1 MGFIDVFNGDAD
13 GICALHQLRLAEP
26 REAEL
31 ITGVKRDIGL
41 LKRVNAEAG
50 DLVTV
55 LDVSLDKNRDDVVRL
70 LDGGASVQYFDHH
83 FAGEIPASG
92 KIETHINTSAEV
104 CTSLLVNEYLQGKY
118 LPWAVTG
125 AFGDN
130 IFDSAYRAAAPLGLD
145 ELQMGQLERLGTL
158 INYNGYGL
166 SVDDLYCAPDVL
178 YQEISPFEDPFAFIE
193 ESQTFEQLDQ
203 GYASDIAQARALPA
217 EIEEE
222 RVKVMMLPDAAW
234 TRRVSG
240 VFGNE
245 LARIAPERAHA
256 LMTVLPNDD
265 FRVSV
270 RAPLSNKSGADH
282 LCIQFPTGGGRKAAA
297 GINALPA
304 DSVDAFIAAFRD
316 QYEFDRPENR

>member
-26 REAEL
+26 CEAEL
-31 ITGVKRDIGL
+31 VTGVKRDIGL
-41 LKRVNAEAG
+41 LNRVNAGAG

-70 LDGGASVQYFDHH
+70 LESGASVLYFDHH

-92 KIETHINTSAEV
+92 DIETHINTSAEV
-104 CTSLLVNEYLQGKY
+104 CTSLLVNDYLHGKH
-118 LPWAVTG
+118 LPWAVAA

-130 IFDSAYRAAAPLGLD
+130 IFDSARRAAAPLGLD
-145 ELQMGQLERLGTL
+145 ESQMRQLEHLGTL

-166 SVDDLYCAPDVL
+166 TVDDLYFTPDAL
-178 YQEISPFEDPFAFIE
+178 YREIRPFESPFVFME
-193 ESQTFEQLDQ
+193 ESQAFEKLDQ
-203 GYASDIAQARALPA
+203 GYASDIAQVRELPA
-217 EIEEE
+217 EIEEPS
-222 RVKVMMLPDAAW
+222 VKVMMLPDAAW

-245 LARIAPERAHA
+245 LARSAPERAHA
-256 LMTVLPNDD
+256 LMTVLPDGD

-270 RAPLSNKSGADH
+270 RAPLNIKSGADE
-282 LCIQFPTGGGRKAAA
+282 LCMQFPTGGGRKAAA

-304 DSVDAFIAAFRD
+304 DRVDAFIAAFRE
-316 QYEFDRPENR
+316 QYESCLP

>member
-1 MGFIDVFNGDAD
+1 MGYIDVFNGDAD
-13 GICALHQLRLAEP
+13 GICALHQIRLAEP

-41 LKRVNAEAG
+41 LSRVNAKAG

-70 LDGGASVQYFDHH
+70 LDSGASVQYFDHH
-83 FAGEIPASG
+83 FSGEIPSSG

-104 CTSLLVNEYLQGKY
+104 CTSLLVNEYLQGKH
-118 LPWAVTG
+118 LLWAVAA

-130 IFDSAYRAAAPLGLD
+130 IFDSARRAAAPLGLS
-145 ELQMGQLERLGTL
+145 ESQMGQLEHLGTL
-158 INYNGYGL
+158 VNYNGYGL
-166 SVDDLYCAPDVL
+166 TVDDLHFAPDAL
-178 YQEISPFEDPFAFIE
+178 YREIRPFQSPFTFIE
-193 ESQTFEQLDQ
+193 ESEAFEELDQ
-203 GYASDIAQARALPA
+203 GYASDIEQARTLPA

-222 RVKVMMLPDAAW
+222 RVKLMLLPDAAW

-245 LARIAPERAHA
+245 LARSAPERAHA
-256 LMTVLPNDD
+256 LMTELPDGD

-270 RAPLSNKSGADH
+270 RAPLNNKSGADE
-282 LCIQFPTGGGRKAAA
+282 LCMQFPTGGGRKAAA

-304 DSVDAFIAAFRD
+304 DRVDQFIDAFREKYG
-316 QYEFDRPENR
+316 QS